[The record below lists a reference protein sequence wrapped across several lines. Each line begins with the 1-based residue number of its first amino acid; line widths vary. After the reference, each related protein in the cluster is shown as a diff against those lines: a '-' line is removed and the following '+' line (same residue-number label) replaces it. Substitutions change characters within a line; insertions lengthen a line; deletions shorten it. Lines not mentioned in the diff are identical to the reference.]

1 MTNIRS
7 LVVHIMVGE
16 PIDLTFAAGEQKLAQ
31 LTEILGQSKEK
42 TSYLSFF

>member
-1 MTNIRS
+1 MINIHS
-7 LVVHIMVGE
+7 LVVYITVGE
-16 PIDLTFAAGEQKLAQ
+16 PIVLILDAGEEKLAQ